1 MSNELL
7 PCPFCGSHDVE
18 VQGKPAILDSLDSV
32 LCNECTADAPYPVW
46 NTRAKSTPAEHVQEP
61 VAYGRWAE
69 GLPKGTR
76 LLRYDGMPQVDYKP
90 SETFNVPLYA
100 APKAEQ
106 PPVQDI
112 TYWSI
117 QVEKRLCEKLGK
129 PWQASGMSIE
139 TLIDELAAAAP
150 AQPQSEAKA
159 AVPDMFWA
167 EKLAIKFCE
176 QRSIDDKSTNRAIVV
191 DAFTSGLRFSNNQPQ
206 SDAVIELLRQV
217 ADPHKWAISMCDT
230 AADLLTLLGG
240 DQPAQPGSA
249 KVGDFKSGD

>member
-150 AQPQSEAKA
+150 AQPQSDGVLMPVSDVEEYISLLIDEADA
-159 AVPDMFWA
+159 HLHGRHQPEIQAHMRA
-167 EKLAIKFCE
+167 EIE
-176 QRSIDDKSTNRAIVV
+176 RVRA
-191 DAFTSGLRFSNNQPQ
+191 
-206 SDAVIELLRQV
+206 
-217 ADPHKWAISMCDT
+217 
-230 AADLLTLLGG
+230 LLGG
-240 DQPAQPGSA
+240 KA
-249 KVGDFKSGD
+249 